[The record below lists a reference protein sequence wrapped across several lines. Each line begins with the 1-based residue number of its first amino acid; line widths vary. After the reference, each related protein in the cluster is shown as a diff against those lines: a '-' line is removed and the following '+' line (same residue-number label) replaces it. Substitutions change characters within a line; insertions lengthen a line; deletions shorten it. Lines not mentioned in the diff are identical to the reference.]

1 MPKKV
6 KLPDGRGFFAKYQ
19 RVARNA
25 LPKNIRVRRT
35 YTRKIGSRR
44 QQKWRNQ
51 AGRGLNLLTED
62 LISTA
67 DELGKKT
74 AMSSLG
80 KMVIKDAIDYIPT
93 AYKKL
98 KNKITNKKAKAAL
111 NTGIDNFILN
121 RDIKLVGELLN

>member
-1 MPKKV
+1 M
-6 KLPDGRGFFAKYQ
+6 
-19 RVARNA
+19 
-25 LPKNIRVRRT
+25 
-35 YTRKIGSRR
+35 
-44 QQKWRNQ
+44 
-51 AGRGLNLLTED
+51 NLLTED

-67 DELGKKT
+67 DELGKKA